1 MSDIVLHYTTGQ
13 MDRFHSQVKKLK
25 QLDQTVL
32 DPSEPWEKPRTEE
45 KKKKAKIYTNKK
57 KNKNKY
63 ITWIVIRKIMS
74 VTFF

>member
-32 DPSEPWEKPRTEE
+32 DPSEPWEKQRAEDYRKEE
-45 KKKKAKIYTNKK
+45 EEGKNIYQQEKE
-57 KNKNKY
+57 
-63 ITWIVIRKIMS
+63 
-74 VTFF
+74 